1 MKHDHLSTFLRTIW
15 TTCFSSWGLLKNM
28 CLCTFGSATT
38 KAFAELKCQHFTEQ
52 LTLAHKFNNLL
63 ACLLCFPCPSSSFI
77 CDHGIPSIFLSS
89 EDRPHI
95 GHCTAGKAAFL
106 PTKLLIRS
114 STLTVVLLLGLWA
127 GSQLAYQAPPG
138 GGLTRKQQHGNIRNK
153 DKLDGALDQLVENWK
168 GRWQNNLKMKNCV
181 WSGLTWL
188 SWLSTEV

>member
-1 MKHDHLSTFLRTIW
+1 MDNLLFQLRIVKRYVPLHLWLSNHQGLCRAQVSAFHRTAY
-15 TTCFSSWGLLKNM
+15 
-28 CLCTFGSATT
+28 FGTYF
-38 KAFAELKCQHFTEQ
+38 K
-52 LTLAHKFNNLL
+52 NLL
-63 ACLLCFPCPSSSFI
+63 ASLLCFPCPSSSFI
-77 CDHGIPSIFLSS
+77 CDHGIPSSFLSS

-153 DKLDGALDQLVENWK
+153 DKLDGALVQLVENWK

-181 WSGLTWL
+181 WSGLTCL